1 MDLIK
6 LATVRQ
12 HTRRE
17 LTVAEARGLVIS
29 ANLSVL
35 KAQAAALS
43 LHRWLN
49 TPEEWL
55 QLEACLVLIEARR
68 RNPGSRHK
76 TGSCQLLVIGPQKSP
91 HQVGESPFSLGAGS
105 GRDPARNL
113 EPLALPNADPPDPG
127 F

>member
-1 MDLIK
+1 MNLLK
-6 LATVRQ
+6 LDTVRR

-43 LHRWLN
+43 LHPWLN

-55 QLEACLVLIEARR
+55 QLEACLVLIEDRR
-68 RNPGSRHK
+68 RNPRRA
-76 TGSCQLLVIGPQKSP
+76 PQR
-91 HQVGESPFSLGAGS
+91 Q
-105 GRDPARNL
+105 
-113 EPLALPNADPPDPG
+113 
-127 F
+127 

>member
-43 LHRWLN
+43 LHPWLN

-55 QLEACLVLIEARR
+55 QLEACLVLIEDRR
-68 RNPGSRHK
+68 RNPRRA
-76 TGSCQLLVIGPQKSP
+76 PQR
-91 HQVGESPFSLGAGS
+91 Q
-105 GRDPARNL
+105 
-113 EPLALPNADPPDPG
+113 
-127 F
+127 

>member
-1 MDLIK
+1 MNIIDI
-6 LATVRQ
+6 ATVRL

-43 LHRWLN
+43 LHPWLN

-55 QLEACLVLIEARR
+55 QLEACLVLIEERR
-68 RNPGSRHK
+68 RNLRRA
-76 TGSCQLLVIGPQKSP
+76 PQR
-91 HQVGESPFSLGAGS
+91 Q
-105 GRDPARNL
+105 
-113 EPLALPNADPPDPG
+113 
-127 F
+127 